1 MKSHRTDVVSL
12 LFGLL
17 FVALASWW
25 AASYYLN
32 WALTWHVPHFGW
44 FAAGGLILL
53 GLLGVVASLRRDRQE
68 PLPVEGDRSWADT
81 TESFERVEPTFAGG
95 ESTLEPFDST
105 AERAD
110 PTTDLG
116 PPPERD

>member
-32 WALTWHVPHFGW
+32 WVLNWHVPHLGW
-44 FAAGGLILL
+44 FAAGVLILL
-53 GLLGVVASLRRDRQE
+53 GVLGVVASLRRDRQE
-68 PLPVEGDRSWADT
+68 PLPVEG
-81 TESFERVEPTFAGG
+81 EPTWSDATADG
-95 ESTLEPFDST
+95 ERPEPSFDRTDST
-105 AERAD
+105 A
-110 PTTDLG
+110 DLG
-116 PPPERD
+116 PPAERE